1 MGVDNAKRVTEMV
14 VLAAYISTFGLAAVS
29 GLAIDL
35 AGIAPILACAAAFLL
50 IAALCTRFDMPRVR
64 EGTICVAYGFLLT
77 TPIALATY
85 LAIRLDLPLQDHNL
99 AALDAAIGFDWHYVI
114 DVVDGHPALVIIL
127 NAAYGTFALQLLL
140 WPLLLAIAGH
150 AKRAH
155 VMVASFA
162 VICFLSSLI
171 SVWTPAVG
179 TYSYYGFDGS
189 LLKKLNPLYGYDFLD
204 QFNAVRED
212 ANFVWSVEASK
223 GILTFPS
230 VHAAV
235 AFLCAWAAWPLA
247 PVRYPVIALN
257 IAMAC
262 SAVTSG
268 SHYAVDVV
276 AGCAVAMVSIA
287 FIVWASRL
295 GRTPAAVKSAPLP
308 QGATPLDG
316 PQALYP
322 RIAVEG

>member
-1 MGVDNAKRVTEMV
+1 MGVGNAKRVMEVV
-14 VLAAYISTFGLAAVS
+14 VLGAYISTFGLAAVS

-50 IAALCTRFDMPRVR
+50 IGALCTRFDMPRVR
-64 EGTICVAYGFLLT
+64 EGTTCVAYGFLLT
-77 TPIALATY
+77 PPIALATY
-85 LAIRLDLPLQDHNL
+85 LAIRLDLPLQDQNL
-99 AALDAAIGFDWHYVI
+99 AALDAALGFDWHYVI
-114 DVVDGHPALVIIL
+114 GVVDGHPALAIIL
-127 NAAYGTFALQLLL
+127 NVAYGTFALQLLL

-150 AKRAH
+150 TKRAH

-189 LLKKLNPLYGYDFLD
+189 LLKSLNPLYGYDFLD

-235 AFLCAWAAWPLA
+235 AFLCAWAAWSLT

-257 IAMAC
+257 VAMAC
-262 SAVTSG
+262 SAVTNAN
-268 SHYAVDVV
+268 HYAVDVV

-295 GRTPAAVKSAPLP
+295 NSAPIAAESVPLP
-308 QGATPLDG
+308 GGATSVDG
-316 PQALYP
+316 SQALYP
-322 RIAVEG
+322 QGVAEG